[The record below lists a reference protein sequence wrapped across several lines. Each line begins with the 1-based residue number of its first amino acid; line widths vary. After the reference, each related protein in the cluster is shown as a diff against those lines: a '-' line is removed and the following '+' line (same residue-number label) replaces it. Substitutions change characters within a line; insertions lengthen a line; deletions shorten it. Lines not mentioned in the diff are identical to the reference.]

1 MSSPTS
7 IYALIT
13 RATSKIGESFA
24 RILALEGYH
33 LVLVDTQLDLLHRV
47 SMIIQ
52 NEFPSI
58 ATVNISKDLS
68 QESAVQELY
77 KELKKKKLNIDLV
90 INNEELENL
99 EQPTE
104 INIHQTSDGAG
115 NKFLKHP
122 LTILFL
128 KDMMARNK
136 GKILHFVSTI
146 NREFSVHFSQHNFEK
161 PLVFSLIEI
170 INYKIKESFIELNIL
185 NSQKYSIKFNS
196 SDD

>member
-1 MSSPTS
+1 MNSPTS

-33 LVLVDTQLDLLHRV
+33 LVLVDTQLDFLRSV
-47 SMIIQ
+47 SKTIQ

-58 ATVNISKDLS
+58 ETVYIPKDLS
-68 QESAVQELY
+68 QESAAEELY
-77 KELKKKKLNIDLV
+77 KELKEKNLNVELL
-90 INNEELENL
+90 INNEELEKPDHL
-99 EQPTE
+99 AQSY
-104 INIHQTSDGAG
+104 IHDGADTKS
-115 NKFLKHP
+115 KFLKHP

-170 INYKIKESFIELNIL
+170 INHTIKESLIELNIL

-196 SDD
+196 SDN